1 MSLSKA
7 MQELEEQHDLIRQK
21 LRSAFNDKSRLIAE
35 LAASQKECAALRK
48 FSLTMIRESWKSEG
62 VDGEFVQT
70 EAVKFGL
77 LKEET
82 MQKACG
88 DNCGC
93 AEYGEFPL
101 NCYRLTPLAKVDAP

>member
-1 MSLSKA
+1 MRD
-7 MQELEEQHDLIRQK
+7 ELD
-21 LRSAFNDKSRLIAE
+21 RLQAE
-35 LAASQKECAALRK
+35 LAAAKRDAERLRN
-48 FSLTMIRESWKSEG
+48 FSLAIIRESWKSEG

-88 DNCGC
+88 ENCGC

-101 NCYRLTPLAKVDAP
+101 NCYRLTPLVKGDATIEAQEPK